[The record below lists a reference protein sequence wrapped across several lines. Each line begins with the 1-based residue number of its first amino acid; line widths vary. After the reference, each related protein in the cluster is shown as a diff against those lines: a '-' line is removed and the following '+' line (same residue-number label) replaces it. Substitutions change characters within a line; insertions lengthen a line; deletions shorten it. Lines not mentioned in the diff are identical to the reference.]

1 MQVEPSSIAD
11 LDLIGPDAEGFREAV
26 ESLLGHSPGRVPYDV
41 LEPALPFSTIVRN
54 RDSRAVALLGVR
66 FDMASPRAKPYSV
79 IHYADTLRYP
89 ERAGVPPGT
98 MRFVCAEPLYTDLVL
113 RRGRDIDRRGPM
125 NLENLRKA
133 VQIRASLDCAAF
145 DDGQFAGPDS
155 LGAFE
160 RLDTE
165 REAEIAFLEEVLKPD
180 CAIGAVLRDALEVPI
195 ASARDRA
202 SLARRVLAKKLSEAF
217 AAGGPDEVVTRARN
231 HRLRIRL
238 WRQTTKDDRLP
249 HDISVG

>member
-11 LDLIGPDAEGFREAV
+11 LDLIGPDAEGFPEAV
-26 ESLLGHSPGRVPYDV
+26 ELLLGRAPDSV
-41 LEPALPFSTIVRN
+41 LKPALPYSAIARN
-54 RDSRAVALLGVR
+54 HSSRALALLGVR
-66 FDMASPRAKPYSV
+66 FDMTGPKAKSYSV

-89 ERAGVPPGT
+89 EKASVPPGA

-113 RRGRDIDRRGPM
+113 RRAREIDPRGSM
-125 NLENLRKA
+125 NLGNLRKA
-133 VQIRASLDCAAF
+133 LEIRASLDCAAF

-160 RLDTE
+160 RLETE

-180 CAIGAVLRDALEVPI
+180 CAIEAVLRDAMEVP
-195 ASARDRA
+195 ARHARDLA
-202 SLARRVLAKKLSEAF
+202 LLARRALAKRLTEAF
-217 AAGGPDEVVTRARN
+217 AAGGVDEVSIRARN

-238 WRQTTKDDRLP
+238 RREDR
-249 HDISVG
+249 G